1 MKNIV
6 KEINQIL
13 SEWNP
18 LDVDENVSS
27 DEYQGYIPSILKNIE
42 NEKALTSCLE
52 NILINNLEMSYDN
65 NNDEHKKILMTIVKK
80 IINLKDCSK

>member
-1 MKNIV
+1 MKNII

-27 DEYQGYIPSILKNIE
+27 DEYQSYIPAILKNIE
-42 NEKALTSCLE
+42 NEKALICCLE
-52 NILINNLEMSYDN
+52 NILINDLEVSYDN
-65 NNDEHKKILMTIVKK
+65 NNDEHKKILMTIAKK
-80 IINLKDCSK
+80 IIKLKDQCR